1 MTSLPPNRFPP
12 NPYIVGDTIRDPKKI
27 VGREDIFGKIND
39 NLEQTLILLYGQRR
53 IGKSSVLNQISNK
66 VAGDNFVFINCDFQ
80 HLGESSIEVI
90 LCLITDNVIK
100 VLEDK
105 LPKYDL
111 INLIIKVLEDKL
123 PKNENHEL
131 IDLIKYLT
139 ENIQTDINIFSKKFL
154 PEIYKE
160 LGDKKLALLFDEFD
174 VVSELETKI
183 NSTSNSISFLNYIM
197 QLLDKNKKICVI
209 PVVGRH
215 ISKLPKLRSFLKEAP
230 NIEISLL
237 DKSNNEKLITQPA
250 EGVLQYNE
258 EAIERIYGLTSG
270 HPYLTQAV
278 CFAIYNLASNRYKGK
293 NQVSYPLD
301 ITIQDVEA
309 IVDIAIGLAES
320 GLDGFWSN
328 LISEQKV
335 ILAAAAEAENIEI
348 EPEEFIDTTLP
359 ISLLKLLADYGIVR
373 AEYLNK
379 AYQQLVEYEFL
390 DVKRNSKE
398 AKVKIKVKIELVRR
412 WLVKR
417 HHLKDLKDE
426 ISELQELDKNDVNHL
441 LSAANSQREKS
452 NYSQAIGIYQQALEL
467 NPNNF
472 TTVVSLAEQYL
483 KIGDVDKACELYKR
497 AYLFYSMNNK
507 QSNLLEHLLS
517 LAKVY
522 SDAKKFDQS
531 LELYTIAY
539 EIDPESSKDGL
550 LRTRENYIHELIVN
564 REWTKARQQCEL
576 ILQIDPNS
584 EIAQKRLREI
594 NIFNSN
600 NNLPTENKKTE
611 DINKN
616 SIATPNWLKRGSI
629 LITSIGLAGIVVIGT
644 GISQVFRT
652 CPTGER
658 KELGV
663 FCVVDNSRIS
673 RGDRTLFPS
682 INNIPRDQG
691 IQSFKKADYQQAAQ
705 LFKKAVEANPNDP
718 EVRIYY
724 NNALTRQQGSPFT
737 LAVVVPVG
745 TNITDAQEILRGVAQ
760 AQDQFNQNKGLN
772 GRLVEIV
779 IANDINKEQAKQVA
793 QELVKDASIL
803 GIIGHNS
810 SDATQVALPEYAK
823 AGLAVI
829 SPTSTSILLNNPVF
843 FRAVYSD
850 ESGGKKLA
858 EYTYKNLKLSKA
870 VIFANPNSPY
880 SNSIREVFT
889 NEFEKLGGKVVPKPM
904 IDLTATT
911 FDAEKEVAK
920 SVYGEKV
927 QAALLFPDTQSINIA
942 MKITKEI
949 TNRNERLRNSPQNSP
964 IRQLKMLSG
973 DTLYKNETLDRG
985 GKDAEGLII
994 AIPWFRDTPQ
1004 TKPFAE
1010 KSNQLWGGGISWRTA
1025 TSYDATQA
1033 FIKALSNNPSRTTV
1047 LERLQKVNLDSSE
1060 TSGYPLQFTEDRER
1074 KGESI
1079 LVQIKDGKFV
1089 EIK

>member
-1 MTSLPPNRFPP
+1 MTNLPI
-12 NPYIVGDTIRDPKKI
+12 NPYKVGGSIKYPKDFF
-27 VGREDIFGKIND
+27 GREDIFSAIND
-39 NLEQTLILLYGQRR
+39 NLEQPLILLYGQRR
-53 IGKSSVLNQISNK
+53 IGKSSVLNQIPKK
-66 VAGDNFVFINCDFQ
+66 VSEDNFVFIHCNFED
-80 HLGESSIEVI
+80 LGQASISKI
-90 LCLITDNVIK
+90 LHSIAVEIIE

-105 LPKYDL
+105 LPR
-111 INLIIKVLEDKL
+111 
-123 PKNENHEL
+123 NENHEL
-131 IDLIKYLT
+131 INHLI
-139 ENIQTDINIFSKKFL
+139 ENIQTDINIFSKSFL
-154 PEIYKE
+154 PEMYKK

-174 VVSELETKI
+174 VVSEIETKN

-197 QLLDKNKKICVI
+197 QLLDKDKKICII

-215 ISKLPKLRSFLKEAP
+215 ISKLPKLLSFLKEAP

-237 DKSNNEKLITQPA
+237 DKSNTEKLITQPS
-250 EGVLQYNE
+250 EGVLQYNK
-258 EAIERIYGLTSG
+258 EAIEKIYGLTSG

-278 CFAIYNLASNRYKGK
+278 CSAIYNLARDRYNNK
-293 NQVSYPLD
+293 QVTCPVD
-301 ITIQDVEA
+301 ITIQDIEDIVETA
-309 IVDIAIGLAES
+309 IEVAES

-328 LISEQKV
+328 LISEQQV
-335 ILAAAAEAENIEI
+335 ILAAAAEAENIAI
-348 EPEEFIDTTLP
+348 SPNQAVSKEP
-359 ISLLKLLADYGIVR
+359 LKLLEEYGIIT
-373 AEYLNK
+373 ESLTE
-379 AYQQLVEYEFL
+379 AYEQLVEYGFL
-390 DVKRNSKE
+390 ENTQGKF
-398 AKVKIKVKIELVRR
+398 KIELVRR
-412 WLVKR
+412 WLVQK
-417 HHLKDLKDE
+417 HHLKDE
-426 ISELQELDKNDVNHL
+426 ISNLDKINETKVNKRISIANDL
-441 LSAANSQREKS
+441 RQEGS
-452 NYSQAIGIYQQALEL
+452 SQALAIYEEAFKL

-472 TTVVSLAEQYL
+472 TTVVSLAEEYL
-483 KIGDVDKACELYKR
+483 KIQNIDKACELYNR
-497 AYLFYSMNNK
+497 AYLFYSINNK
-507 QSNLLEHLLS
+507 QSNILEPLLS
-517 LAKVY
+517 LAEAY
-522 SDAKKFDQS
+522 SHEKKFDQS
-531 LELYTIAY
+531 LELYTRAY
-539 EIDPESSKDGL
+539 EIDPESSKEGL
-550 LRTRENYIHELIVN
+550 LDTIEDYGHQLILV
-564 REWTKARQQCEL
+564 REWTKAKEQFNLVLEIEPNRKISKNSLQQIEVLKIKTNL
-576 ILQIDPNS
+576 IVTQNNDVPIS
-584 EIAQKRLREI
+584 I
-594 NIFNSN
+594 N
-600 NNLPTENKKTE
+600 NNLTQKQQNRK
-611 DINKN
+611 
-616 SIATPNWLKRGSI
+616 NWLLASLGI
-629 LITSIGLAGIVVIGT
+629 IGITVLGFGIYRQF
-644 GISQVFRT
+644 SKT
-652 CPTGER
+652 CPVNQQKQFGI
-658 KELGV
+658 
-663 FCVVDNSRIS
+663 FCVTQENNNIS

-682 INNIPRDQG
+682 INNIPRDKG
-691 IQSFKKADYQQAAQ
+691 IQSFKKADYQQAAE

-745 TNITDAQEILRGVAQ
+745 TNTSDAQEILRGVAQ
-760 AQDQFNQNKGLN
+760 AQDQFNKNKGFN
-772 GRLVEIV
+772 GRLLEMV
-779 IANDINKEQAKQVA
+779 IANDSNKEQAKQVA
-793 QELVKDASIL
+793 QELVKDTSIL

-858 EYTYKNLKLSKA
+858 EYTYNNLKLKKA

-949 TNRNERLRNSPQNSP
+949 TNRNKTLKNSPQSSP

-994 AIPWFRDTPQ
+994 TIPWFRDTLQ
-1004 TKPFAE
+1004 TKPFAQ
-1010 KSNQLWGGGISWRTA
+1010 KSDKIWEGGISWRTA
-1025 TSYDATQA
+1025 ISFDATQA
-1033 FIKALSNNPSRTTV
+1033 FIKALSNNSSRTTV
-1047 LERLQKVNLDSSE
+1047 LERLEKVNLNSSE

-1079 LVQIKDGKFV
+1079 LVEIKDGKFV